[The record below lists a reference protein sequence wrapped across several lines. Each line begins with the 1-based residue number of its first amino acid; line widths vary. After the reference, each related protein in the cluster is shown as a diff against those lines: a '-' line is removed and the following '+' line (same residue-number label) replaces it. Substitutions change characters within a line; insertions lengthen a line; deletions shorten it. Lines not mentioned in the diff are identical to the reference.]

1 MSKFTYSE
9 IGEEV
14 LVDVM
19 NLFKPAVGKVRLDKE
34 IIEGEIVIKEAPV
47 GLIIS

>member
-19 NLFKPAVGKVRLDKE
+19 NLFKPADGNIKHDKE
-34 IIEGEIVIKEAPV
+34 IIEGELVITEAPV
-47 GLIIS
+47 GLI

>member
-14 LVDVM
+14 LGTVM
-19 NLFKPAVGKVRLDKE
+19 KLFKPAVGKIKLDKE
-34 IIEGEIVIKEAPV
+34 IIEGEPVITV
-47 GLIIS
+47 GLI